1 MNIRESTDTG
11 EETGGNLK
19 INGSGKNLKSKILSV
34 KRARKQSLIKKHYPR
49 RSTMSISKYSKYPK
63 STPSKITAMDSLNS
77 DGAEDTTPTTTKTTT
92 ADTIS
97 TVGNKGSILYLPGP
111 VVNL

>member
-34 KRARKQSLIKKHYPR
+34 KRARKKSLIKKHYPR
-49 RSTMSISKYSKYPK
+49 RSTMSINKYSKYPK
-63 STPSKITAMDSLNS
+63 SSPSKITAIDSLNS
-77 DGAEDTTPTTTKTTT
+77 DDAADTTPPPTATKTTT

-97 TVGNKGSILYLPGP
+97 TV
-111 VVNL
+111 